1 MCPDSQC
8 IAGVPVHDGGGCS
21 PVAATAAA
29 AARAF
34 SGPVVGRPAF
44 EAPAAAFATATAP
57 SFAVAASVAAP
68 VVTAPLG
75 RLLGGLAL
83 LAAGGFVIESLRRE
97 ELLLPRRELE
107 PGAAVAARQLLVGIN
122 RSP

>member
-57 SFAVAASVAAP
+57 SFAVAASVAASVAAP

-107 PGAAVAARQLLVGIN
+107 PGAAVAARQLLVGI
-122 RSP
+122 